1 MSISQSYRRRIALE
15 KLARAA
21 REAGAEE
28 RDIRQAAA
36 ALANTFALGDM
47 LQSLYRAAAGP

>member
-36 ALANTFALGDM
+36 ALANTFTLGDM